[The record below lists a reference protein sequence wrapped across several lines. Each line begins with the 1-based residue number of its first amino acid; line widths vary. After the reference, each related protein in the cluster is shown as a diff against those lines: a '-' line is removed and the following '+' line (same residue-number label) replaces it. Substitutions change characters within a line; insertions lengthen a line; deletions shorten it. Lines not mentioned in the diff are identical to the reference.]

1 MEFSIPQQSIRSAFK
16 DKYDQIQRQ
25 LQSIAAMDDLLS
37 GSKQM
42 QLHQMLYSQKY
53 WRGIIFGELA
63 VLQAHR
69 KNVIRQLFSN
79 TNMDAPQIYNCQINI
94 RQFQFS
100 TFFLATCQIK
110 FSPIFQV
117 FQVIRYTGT

>member
-1 MEFSIPQQSIRSAFK
+1 MEFSIPQQSIHSAFN

-42 QLHQMLYSQKY
+42 QLHQMPYSQKY

-69 KNVIRQLFSN
+69 KNVIRQLFFE
-79 TNMDAPQIYNCQINI
+79 Y
-94 RQFQFS
+94 
-100 TFFLATCQIK
+100 
-110 FSPIFQV
+110 
-117 FQVIRYTGT
+117 